1 MHQEQSFEI
10 INFLK
15 LSIMYLHL
23 FYFSPKLLQVVEN
36 VLYLFIDQ
44 HLFTLSKILIS
55 ILFYLFEIVLVLIN
69 LARQLCFSTML
80 NILKQLRVHDL
91 AGLFKITQTI
101 TLRFISIYIVAL
113 LADESSIR
121 YWVHNYWFA
130 VGQAYSLFLF
140 FRNKHFSLFSF
151 HIMKKVG
158 EKLRLC

>member
-121 YWVHNYWFA
+121 Y
-130 VGQAYSLFLF
+130 
-140 FRNKHFSLFSF
+140 
-151 HIMKKVG
+151 
-158 EKLRLC
+158 